1 MKKIILFISFLVTFV
16 VGLSAQS
23 SYPKD
28 NISNFR
34 SRGYKGNA
42 LYTNHYIVWQ
52 GVETSH
58 GYILTAIII

>member
-1 MKKIILFISFLVTFV
+1 MKKIIILISLLVTSV
-16 VGLSAQS
+16 IGLSAQS

-28 NISNFR
+28 GTSNFR
-34 SRGYKGNA
+34 SRGYKGNV

-58 GYILTAIII
+58 GYMFQ